1 MTLISRYVREQK
13 PYFRKDL
20 INLFNLDDENF
31 STFIMKLN
39 YHRVLKV
46 YDKSTVQD
54 ASMDFNESDEIF
66 DEDFSNDN
74 YAYVFTYVGVL
85 TIDNIIIKCFPK
97 YISKKEKPFEEM
109 KEILN
114 VIDKYN
120 NSKENIINLYSGY
133 DEEKEFNF
141 LSICLY
147 LLNNYYE
154 NGIYSNQQDIVETNG
169 EGEILWDN
177 TINETFAIIIE
188 DIPHYTELQTQN
200 NVDNESDYITRLHRF
215 VITDCCKKLKE
226 ADLLDLFGVDDINL
240 SDEEQEYF
248 GDDDYILYKIRQEL
262 SVQFITWK
270 QILLKTLAVY
280 ISNRRSFNEGLGL
293 TMYGTSSFHTIWEEA
308 CAKVFDNK
316 LQITLEE
323 LNLPVDLQEDYLS
336 RRTCKLIDIIEYPIW
351 ISLDGGINEHK
362 AQGTFKPD
370 LISIYEAEEGMCFG
384 IFDAKYYNIVLEK
397 DNLRNYPRLKDVTK
411 QYLYQLAFNDFI
423 DKHNF
428 SFISNA
434 FLMPTEDENSLLIG
448 EAKMGILE
456 GLSHPNLINISVV
469 KLSARKIYDYYL
481 KGKKLDMSNE
491 FEFLKNIV
499 KETNDV

>member
-20 INLFNLDDENF
+20 INLFNLDDEKF
-31 STFIMKLN
+31 SNFIMILN

-46 YDKSTVQD
+46 YDKSTFQENL
-54 ASMDFNESDEIF
+54 MDLNESDEIF
-66 DEDFSNDN
+66 EEDFSNED
-74 YAYVFTYVGVL
+74 YVYVFPYVGVL

-97 YISKKEKPFEEM
+97 YISNKEEPFEEM

-154 NGIYSNQQDIVETNG
+154 NGIYTNQEDIVETNG

-177 TINETFAIIIE
+177 TINETFAILID
-188 DIPHYTELQTQN
+188 DIPYYTELQTQN
-200 NVDNESDYITRLHRF
+200 IVDNESDYITRLHRF

-226 ADLLDLFGVDDINL
+226 ADLLELFGVDDINL

-248 GDDDYILYKIRQEL
+248 GDDEYILYRIQREL

-280 ISNRRSFNEGLGL
+280 ISNRKSFNEGMGF
-293 TMYGTSSFHTIWEEA
+293 TMYGTRSFYTIWEEA
-308 CAKVFDNK
+308 CTKVFDNK
-316 LQITLEE
+316 LHTPLGK
-323 LNLPVDLQEDYLS
+323 LKLPVDLHESYVKE
-336 RRTCKLIDIIEYPIW
+336 RRKKLINIIKYPKW
-351 ISLDGGINEHK
+351 ISFDDGKKEHE
-362 AQGTFKPD
+362 AQGTLIPD
-370 LISIYEAEEGMCFG
+370 LVSIYEVEEGMCFG
-384 IFDAKYYNIVLEK
+384 IFDAKYYNIVLDK
-397 DNLRNYPRLKDVTK
+397 NNLKNNPQLKDVTK

-428 SFISNA
+428 RYISNA
-434 FLMPTEDENSLLIG
+434 FLMPTEEDNSALIG
-448 EAKMGILE
+448 EAKMEILE
-456 GLSHPNLINISVV
+456 GLSRPSLINISVV
-469 KLSARKIYDYYL
+469 KLSARKIFNYYL
-481 KGKKLDMSNE
+481 NGKKVDIGNE
-491 FEFLKNIV
+491 FKFLKSIV
-499 KETNDV
+499 KEKK

>member
-1 MTLISRYVREQK
+1 M
-13 PYFRKDL
+13 
-20 INLFNLDDENF
+20 NLFNLDDENF

-46 YDKSTVQD
+46 YDKSTVKE
-54 ASMDFNESDEIF
+54 SLMDFNESDEIF
-66 DEDFSNDN
+66 DEDFSNDK
-74 YAYVFTYVGVL
+74 YVYVFTYVGVL
-85 TIDNIIIKCFPK
+85 TIDNIVIKCFPK
-97 YISKKEKPFEEM
+97 YIFKKEEPFEEM

-114 VIDKYN
+114 VINKYN

-147 LLNNYYE
+147 VLNNYYE

-177 TINETFAIIIE
+177 TINETFALII
-188 DIPHYTELQTQN
+188 DDTPYYTELQTQN
-200 NVDNESDYITRLHRF
+200 IVDNKSDYITRLHKF
-215 VITDCCKKLKE
+215 VITECCKKLKE
-226 ADLLDLFGVDDINL
+226 ADLLELFGVDDIHL
-240 SDEEQEYF
+240 SDEEIEFF
-248 GDDDYILYKIRQEL
+248 GDDDNILYRIQREL

-270 QILLKTLAVY
+270 QVLLKTLAVY
-280 ISNRRSFNEGLGL
+280 ISNRKSFNEGLGL

-316 LQITLEE
+316 LQIPLEE
-323 LNLPVDLQEDYLS
+323 LNLPLDLHEDYIS
-336 RRTCKLIDIIEYPIW
+336 RKTCRLIDIIEYPIW
-351 ISLDGGINEHK
+351 IAFDDGRNEHK
-362 AQGTFKPD
+362 PQRTLIPD
-370 LISIYEAEEGMCFG
+370 LVSIYEAEEGICFC

-423 DKHNF
+423 EKHNF
-428 SFISNA
+428 AFIINA
-434 FLMPTEDENSLLIG
+434 FLMPTEDENSVLIG
-448 EAKMGILE
+448 EAKMEILE

-481 KGKKLDMSNE
+481 KGKKLDISNE
-491 FEFLKNIV
+491 FEFLNNIV
-499 KETNDV
+499 KETI

>member
-1 MTLISRYVREQK
+1 MILISRYVREQN
-13 PYFRKDL
+13 PYSRKDL
-20 INLFNLDDENF
+20 VNLFNLDDESF
-31 STFIMKLN
+31 SSFIKKLN

-54 ASMDFNESDEIF
+54 TFMDLNESDEIYG
-66 DEDFSNDN
+66 EDFSNDE
-74 YAYVFTYVGVL
+74 YVYVFTYVGVL
-85 TIDNIIIKCFPK
+85 TIDNFVIKCFPK
-97 YISKKEKPFEEM
+97 YISKKEEPYEEM

-114 VIDKYN
+114 VINKYN
-120 NSKENIINLYSGY
+120 NTKENIINLYSGY
-133 DEEKEFNF
+133 DEEKEFNL

-177 TINETFAIIIE
+177 TINETFALIID
-188 DIPHYTELQTQN
+188 DIPYYTELQTQN
-200 NVDNESDYITRLHRF
+200 IVNNESDYITRLHKF
-215 VITDCCKKLKE
+215 VITECCKKLKE
-226 ADLLDLFGVDDINL
+226 ADLLELFDMDDINL
-240 SDEEQEYF
+240 SDEEIEFF
-248 GDDDYILYKIRQEL
+248 GDYDNILYRIQREL

-280 ISNRRSFNEGLGL
+280 FSNRKSFNEGLGL
-293 TMYGTSSFHTIWEEA
+293 AMYGTSSFHTIWEEA

-316 LQITLEE
+316 LKTPLEE
-323 LNLPVDLQEDYLS
+323 LNLPLDLHEDYIS
-336 RRTCKLIDIIEYPIW
+336 RRTSRLIDIIEYPIW
-351 ISLDGGINEHK
+351 LSFDDGINEHK
-362 AQGTFKPD
+362 AQRTLIPD
-370 LISIYEAEEGMCFG
+370 LVSIYEAEEGACFG

-397 DNLRNYPRLKDVTK
+397 DNLKNYPQLKDVTK

-428 SFISNA
+428 VFISNA
-434 FLMPTEDENSLLIG
+434 FLMPTEDESSVLIG

-469 KLSARKIYDYYL
+469 KLSARKIYDCYL
-481 KGKKLDMSNE
+481 TGKKLDIGTE
-491 FEFLKNIV
+491 FEFLNNII
-499 KETNDV
+499 KEKI